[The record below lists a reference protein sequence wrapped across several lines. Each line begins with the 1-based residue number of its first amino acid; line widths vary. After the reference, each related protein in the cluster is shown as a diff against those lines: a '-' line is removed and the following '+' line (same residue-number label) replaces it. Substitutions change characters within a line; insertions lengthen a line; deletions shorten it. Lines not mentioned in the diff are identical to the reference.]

1 MPEDFFR
8 IVQRFPVDQLTSECK
23 RVNRCDCNEFIT
35 MSAQEVRFY
44 RAHDRRAE
52 ASFFM
57 ARLTSNV
64 R

>member
-1 MPEDFFR
+1 MF
-8 IVQRFPVDQLTSECK
+8 L
-23 RVNRCDCNEFIT
+23 
-35 MSAQEVRFY
+35 SAGNLGLEALNLKTISKLLASVRY
-44 RAHDRRAE
+44 VE

>member
-1 MPEDFFR
+1 MPSSVLPRDADTGWPETR
-8 IVQRFPVDQLTSECK
+8 
-23 RVNRCDCNEFIT
+23 CNEFIT
-35 MSAQEVRFY
+35 MSGSETRFNGAHE
-44 RAHDRRAE
+44 RAAK